1 MHPAELGELE
11 AFRDL
16 YAAAPPE
23 LGARTAEIGGA
34 LCLRLDPLSAV
45 TMFNRVLCLASRP
58 RRPTS
63 SSKRRSI
70 SCRACRRT

>member
-34 LCLRLDPLSAV
+34 A
-45 TMFNRVLCLASRP
+45 A
-58 RRPTS
+58 
-63 SSKRRSI
+63 
-70 SCRACRRT
+70 

>member
-23 LGARTAEIGGA
+23 LGARSREIDGA
-34 LCLRLDPLSAV
+34 LCLRVDPLSSV
-45 TMFNRVLCLASRP
+45 TMFNRVLGLGLEAPATDQQLDDALDSCRASRP
-58 RRPTS
+58 T
-63 SSKRRSI
+63 
-70 SCRACRRT
+70 